1 MTARKPPKQ
10 LKKKPLSS
18 PKARKSVTRQRKSQ
32 GVPDPFTL
40 H

>member
-10 LKKKPLSS
+10 LKKKPPSS
-18 PKARKSVTRQRKSQ
+18 AKARKAVRPPRQPQ
-32 GVPDPFTL
+32 GEPDPFTL

>member
-1 MTARKPPKQ
+1 MTARKPLKQ

-18 PKARKSVTRQRKSQ
+18 PKARKAVRRPRKPH
-32 GVPDPFTL
+32 GEPDPFTL